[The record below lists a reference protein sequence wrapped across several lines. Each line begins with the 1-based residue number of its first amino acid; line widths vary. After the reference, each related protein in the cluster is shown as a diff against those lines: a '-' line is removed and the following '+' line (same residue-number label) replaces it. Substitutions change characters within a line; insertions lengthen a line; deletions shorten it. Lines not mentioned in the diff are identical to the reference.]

1 MKTKILGLTALLLIL
16 FSSGC
21 GSNDYILDKNEEIVK
36 YEKTGQM
43 LRKDILCK
51 PDSDSEVYAIY
62 KTYEDQLE
70 NKLEDLPTCEDFT
83 VNSNETSSIWQFL
96 FVKPTAWAINSVGEL
111 VGSLGVAVMLVG
123 LCIRIILLP
132 VQIKN
137 SRQSQNMKKAMPEMK
152 KIEEKYKN
160 RTDRDSQMAKSQEM
174 MGVYSKYKVNPATG
188 CLLAFIQ
195 LPIFFAFLDAIYRTP
210 AIYEETLFGWNLGTT
225 PLVGIQ
231 NGNYS
236 YIVLLVLIAF
246 STFFSFKYSMSQAPT
261 MNEAS
266 AKQTKMMMNIM
277 VVIILV
283 SSINFPTALHF
294 YWIVTYA
301 FIALQTYLI
310 KWYLGDR
317 KPKKDKIIKEEK
329 SNKIKNRLDKKEGRE
344 NGKISKRS
352 KND

>member
-1 MKTKILGLTALLLIL
+1 MKTKILGLITLTIVL
-16 FSSGC
+16 FSTGC
-21 GSNDYILDKNEEIVK
+21 GNDDYIVDSDNEIIK

-51 PDSDSEVYAIY
+51 PSENTEVYDIY
-62 KTYEDQLE
+62 LKNEDQLDY
-70 NKLEDLPTCEDFT
+70 KLEDLPVCDEFT
-83 VNSNETSSIWQFL
+83 VNSNDTESIWQFI
-96 FVKPTAWAINSVGEL
+96 FVKPVAWSIISVGNL
-111 VGSLGVAVMLVG
+111 VGSLGIAVMLVG
-123 LCIRIILLP
+123 LMIRILLLP
-132 VQIKN
+132 IQVKN
-137 SRQSQNMKKAMPEMK
+137 SRQSQNMKKAMPEMQ
-152 KIEEKYKN
+152 KIEAKYKN

-174 MGVYSKYKVNPATG
+174 MAVYSKYKVNPATG

-195 LPIFFAFLDAIYRTP
+195 LPIFFAFLDAIYRLP
-210 AIYEETLFGWNLGTT
+210 AIYEQTLFGWNLGTT

-236 YIVLLVLIAF
+236 YILLLILIAL

-277 VVIILV
+277 VVIIII

-301 FIALQTYLI
+301 FIAIQTYLI

-317 KPKKDKIIKEEK
+317 KPKKDNEEK
-329 SNKIKNRLDKKEGRE
+329 RNKIKEKLDKKEGKE

-352 KND
+352 KNN